1 MFLTPIAADRPIRI
15 VDTLIGYTL
24 SNPCSQTW
32 LVAST
37 PAARWHFSTLTES
50 TPLDQYQKNWY
61 RWLHRRLLRLCQIWC
76 KSVHG
81 GLLGNWDLGFLF
93 IYVFIPFSGTH
104 LQVRPVEG
112 FLRLMVQS
120 TRTCASLCLLG
131 FRWYWSSL
139 SRWNPPKL
147 NFGSWIGVFK
157 PNWQNLESYILS
169 QLLHRFQPSIAQRS
183 RPPSGHRGWSQ
194 YVHNKSKMADGR
206 HFEKSVKSQCL
217 CNRLTDFDEIWHG
230 DEY

>member
-81 GLLGNWDLGFLF
+81 GLLGNWVKYNQIF
-93 IYVFIPFSGTH
+93 IYLCIYTFFGNSLAGQTRRGIFTLDGPVDADLRKFVSFGVSLILVLVIEVKSPKAQFWVVNRRFQAKLAKSGKLHIIATTA
-104 LQVRPVEG
+104 PI
-112 FLRLMVQS
+112 S
-120 TRTCASLCLLG
+120 TKYCTTIETTK
-131 FRWYWSSL
+131 WSSWVVPI
-139 SRWNPPKL
+139 R
-147 NFGSWIGVFK
+147 
-157 PNWQNLESYILS
+157 
-169 QLLHRFQPSIAQRS
+169 AQQIQDGG
-183 RPPSGHRGWSQ
+183 RPPFWKIR
-194 YVHNKSKMADGR
+194 
-206 HFEKSVKSQCL
+206 
-217 CNRLTDFDEIWHG
+217 
-230 DEY
+230 